1 MLTFNT
7 TKKSNINEILSVT
20 QDIMQTAINPLEWR
34 KEVERV
40 KDQLNYK
47 IAGSSSIVYE
57 NEAEES
63 NIRRLNILD
72 SAKVVWEF

>member
-72 SAKVVWEF
+72 SAKVV

>member
-1 MLTFNT
+1 M
-7 TKKSNINEILSVT
+7 NEILSVT
-20 QDIMQTAINPLEWR
+20 QDIMQTAIDPLEWR
-34 KEVERV
+34 KEVDRV

-57 NEAEES
+57 NEAEEA

-72 SAKVVWEF
+72 SAKVV